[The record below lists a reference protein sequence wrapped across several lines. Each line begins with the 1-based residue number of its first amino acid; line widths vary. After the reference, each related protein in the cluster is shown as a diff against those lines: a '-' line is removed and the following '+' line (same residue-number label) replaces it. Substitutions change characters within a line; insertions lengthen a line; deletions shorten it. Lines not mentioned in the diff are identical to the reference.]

1 MLGESENSMART
13 RKQSP
18 NLEAADPP
26 LRRAHAAAI
35 AMDTTR
41 LASAA
46 FARAG
51 FADPTLVLRWR
62 EIAGADVA
70 RIAQPLRISHSP
82 SGTVLTL
89 KADPA
94 ASVFLQHESR
104 ALCARICASLGSG
117 AVQRLR
123 FVPGEIA
130 SAPMRGPE
138 KNPQDF
144 AADDPTAKFAG
155 HEGLKAALLALARAR
170 RRT

>member
-1 MLGESENSMART
+1 MART

-18 NLEAADPP
+18 VLAATEPP
-26 LRRAHAAAI
+26 LRRARAAAI
-35 AMDTTR
+35 AVDATR

-46 FARAG
+46 FARVG

-62 EIAGADVA
+62 EIAGPDVA
-70 RIAQPLRISHSP
+70 RIAQPLRISQSP

-94 ASVFLQHESR
+94 AAVFLQHESR
-104 ALCARICASLGSG
+104 ALCARICACLGSG

-130 SAPMRGPE
+130 PAPVRPPQ

-144 AADDPTAKFAG
+144 AADDPAAKFAG
-155 HEGLKAALLALARAR
+155 HEGLKSALLALASAR